1 MRINFFDTR
10 IEACQTVL
18 VKEKAVNYRTDE
30 FNRPVLV
37 AELLNSVASLN
48 VMGEEHCYMLGLNN
62 KGKLIGL
69 FFISKGTVNMTCLNP
84 REVFMRALLVGA
96 TSIVLC
102 HNHPSGDP
110 EPSGQDK
117 EMTKRF
123 KEAGKLLGIPLIDHI
138 IIGGRGYYSFM
149 ENGLL

>member
-1 MRINFFDTR
+1 MRINFYDTR
-10 IEACQTVL
+10 IEDCRTVL
-18 VKEKAVNYRTDE
+18 VKEKAVNYKTDS
-30 FNRPVLV
+30 FSSPAPVT
-37 AELLNSVASLN
+37 ELLNSVASLN

-62 KGKLIGL
+62 KGRLIGL

-96 TSIVLC
+96 SFIVLC

-110 EPSGQDK
+110 GPSGQDK
-117 EMTKRF
+117 EITKRF
-123 KEAGKLLGIPLIDHI
+123 KEAGELLGIPLIDHI
-138 IIGGRGYYSFM
+138 IIGGSRYYSFM